1 MHFVLSRL
9 CPVCSVLFFVMAK
22 QILTVLVG
30 SITLMACEPMQS
42 EPLVSQKEM
51 KDSRLARHSEPVG
64 FSFYKWRD
72 EEVRISLE
80 YMHHKNGKLEIET
93 FENTETLDDPIGE
106 RRLISSR
113 QIMLS
118 RGRAEHVRTMLLR
131 LLPERFS
138 TDVPVTMPLGC
149 GYASHASDWFIAA
162 IFKQRN
168 GGVFLIQNA
177 CDGIG
182 ALTFKLYLR
191 TFVQLLPAEDHPLDY
206 IPAW

>member
-1 MHFVLSRL
+1 M
-9 CPVCSVLFFVMAK
+9 LFFVMARHF
-22 QILTVLVG
+22 LAVLLG
-30 SITLMACEPMQS
+30 SITLMACEPMHS
-42 EPLVSQKEM
+42 EPLASQKEM

-80 YMHHKNGKLEIET
+80 YMLHKNGKLAIET
-93 FENTETLDDPIGE
+93 FENTETLDDPVGE
-106 RRLISSR
+106 RRQTSSR
-113 QIMLS
+113 QVILS

-138 TDVPVTMPLGC
+138 TDVPVTIPLGC
-149 GYASHASDWFIAA
+149 GYASHASDWFDAA
-162 IFKQRN
+162 ILKERK

-191 TFVQLLPAEDHPLDY
+191 TFVQLLPAEDRPLDY

>member
-1 MHFVLSRL
+1 
-9 CPVCSVLFFVMAK
+9 MAK
-22 QILTVLVG
+22 QILAILLG

-51 KDSRLARHSEPVG
+51 KDSRLARISEPVG

-80 YMHHKNGKLEIET
+80 YTLHKNGKLEIET
-93 FENTETLDDPIGE
+93 FENRETLDDPVGE
-106 RRLISSR
+106 RRKIASR
-113 QIMLS
+113 QVMLS
-118 RGRAEHVRTMLLR
+118 QGRAEHVRAMLLR
-131 LLPERFS
+131 VLPERFN

-149 GYASHASDWFIAA
+149 GYASHASDWFSAA
-162 IFKQRN
+162 IFDERK

-182 ALTFKLYLR
+182 ALAFKLYLR
-191 TFVQLLPAEDHPLDY
+191 TFVQMLPAEDHPLDY